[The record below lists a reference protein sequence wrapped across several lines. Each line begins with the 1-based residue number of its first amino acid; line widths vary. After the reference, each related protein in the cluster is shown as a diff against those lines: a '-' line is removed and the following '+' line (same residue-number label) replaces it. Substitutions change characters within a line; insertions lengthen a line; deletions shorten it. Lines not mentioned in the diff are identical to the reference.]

1 MSDTFAHICN
11 TGLVAVI
18 RADSADQCV
27 NLCRALGEGGVDC
40 WEITMSTPDAFG
52 AIAAVKKEL
61 AGQGIVGVGT
71 VLDGATAAS
80 AIHAGAE
87 FVFCPTISE
96 DAIAAAKRYGKVV
109 VPGALTPT
117 EILKAW
123 TLGGDMVKVF
133 PAGHF
138 GPKYFKDLRGPLPQI
153 KLTPT
158 GGVDLTTAKDWLA
171 AGAVSLGVGS
181 ALVKMDLV
189 REGRWDEL
197 STLAKQYSDL
207 VKDFRATA

>member
-1 MSDTFAHICN
+1 MSETFDHICD

-18 RADSADQCV
+18 RADSAEQCV
-27 NLCRALGEGGVDC
+27 DLCRALGAGGVDC
-40 WEITMSTPDAFG
+40 WEITMSTPNAFE
-52 AIAAVKKEL
+52 AISAVNQEL
-61 AGQGIVGVGT
+61 ADEGVVGVGT
-71 VLDGATAAS
+71 VIDGATATA

-96 DAIAAAKRYGKVV
+96 EAIASAKRYGKVV

-117 EILKAW
+117 EILRAW

-158 GGVDLTTAKDWLA
+158 GGVNLDTAADWLA

-181 ALVKMDLV
+181 ALVNMDLV
-189 REGRWDEL
+189 RHGHWDEL
-197 STLAKQYSDL
+197 SELAKQYSNV
-207 VKDFRATA
+207 VKQFRSQ

>member
-1 MSDTFAHICN
+1 MTETFDHICE

-27 NLCRALGEGGVDC
+27 DLCRALAAGGVDC

-52 AIAAVKKEL
+52 AIAAVKREL
-61 AGQGIVGVGT
+61 AGEGIVGVGT
-71 VLDGATAAS
+71 VLDGATASS

-96 DAIAAAKRYGKVV
+96 DAIAATKRYGKVI

-117 EILKAW
+117 EILRAW

-138 GPKYFKDLRGPLPQI
+138 GPKYFKDLRGPLPQV

-158 GGVDLTTAKDWLA
+158 GGVSLDTAQDWLA

-189 REGRWDEL
+189 RAGQWDEL
-197 STLAKQYSDL
+197 SSLAKQYSEI
-207 VKDFRATA
+207 VKAFRSS

>member
-1 MSDTFAHICN
+1 MSETFQHICD

-18 RADSADQCV
+18 RADSAEQCV
-27 NLCRALGEGGVDC
+27 SLCRALGAGGVDC
-40 WEITMSTPDAFG
+40 WEITMSTPNAFA
-52 AIAAVKKEL
+52 AIAAVRKEL
-61 AGQGIVGVGT
+61 AGEGIVGVGT
-71 VLDGATAAS
+71 VIDGATASS

-96 DAIAAAKRYGKVV
+96 DAIAAAKRYGKVI

-117 EILKAW
+117 EILRAW

-158 GGVDLTTAKDWLA
+158 GGVDLTTAADWLA

-189 REGRWDEL
+189 RAEKWDEL
-197 STLAKQYSDL
+197 SELAKQYSDV
-207 VKDFRATA
+207 VKAFRAKA